1 MLRIILCVFIPLFFN
16 YNNLSSQILKL
27 SGGIN
32 RTWMNE
38 KPFDAPCLTYTG
50 SLGYDYLLDRDYY
63 DWFYLSSEIG
73 YIKRSGKNAITG
85 SKLNMDHLHLN
96 TLFKVK
102 YSFEN
107 LMMSA
112 GVGPSVDYRVIKGG
126 QSNKLV
132 FGARPEIG
140 LSYFLSNRISLY
152 FTVAYLKG
160 FSGIIRK
167 TKCFD
172 FWERNVLFPKTK
184 RSFFRTPKHPL
195 PCPFPLN
202 FSLLIITKK
211 FGNLAKN
218 RYICIV

>member
-1 MLRIILCVFIPLFFN
+1 ML
-16 YNNLSSQILKL
+16 SQQQEPVSYTHLDVYK
-27 SGGIN
+27 
-32 RTWMNE
+32 RQ
-38 KPFDAPCLTYTG
+38 TYTG

-140 LSYFLSNRISLY
+140 LSYFLSNRICLLY
-152 FTVAYLKG
+152 T
-160 FSGIIRK
+160 SQ
-167 TKCFD
+167 
-172 FWERNVLFPKTK
+172 P
-184 RSFFRTPKHPL
+184 RSYNGWHPSIL
-195 PCPFPLN
+195 
-202 FSLLIITKK
+202 
-211 FGNLAKN
+211 
-218 RYICIV
+218 

>member
-1 MLRIILCVFIPLFFN
+1 
-16 YNNLSSQILKL
+16 
-27 SGGIN
+27 
-32 RTWMNE
+32 MNE
-38 KPFDAPCLTYTG
+38 KPFDTPCLTYTG
-50 SLGYDYLLDRDYY
+50 SLGYDYLLDRDYH

-132 FGARPEIG
+132 LEPG
-140 LSYFLSNRISLY
+140 
-152 FTVAYLKG
+152 
-160 FSGIIRK
+160 RK
-167 TKCFD
+167 
-172 FWERNVLFPKTK
+172 
-184 RSFFRTPKHPL
+184 
-195 PCPFPLN
+195 
-202 FSLLIITKK
+202 
-211 FGNLAKN
+211 
-218 RYICIV
+218 

>member
-38 KPFDAPCLTYTG
+38 KPFDAPCLTYTD

-160 FSGIIRK
+160 FSGVESMMQADSSDK
-167 TKCFD
+167 TFY
-172 FWERNVLFPKTK
+172 N
-184 RSFFRTPKHPL
+184 
-195 PCPFPLN
+195 N
-202 FSLLIITKK
+202 SLLFTIGIGYRVKK
-211 FGNLAKN
+211 KKINYWHYSSL
-218 RYICIV
+218 

>member
-85 SKLNMDHLHLN
+85 SKLNMDH
-96 TLFKVK
+96 FAPK
-102 YSFEN
+102 YF
-107 LMMSA
+107 
-112 GVGPSVDYRVIKGG
+112 V
-126 QSNKLV
+126 
-132 FGARPEIG
+132 
-140 LSYFLSNRISLY
+140 
-152 FTVAYLKG
+152 
-160 FSGIIRK
+160 
-167 TKCFD
+167 
-172 FWERNVLFPKTK
+172 
-184 RSFFRTPKHPL
+184 
-195 PCPFPLN
+195 
-202 FSLLIITKK
+202 
-211 FGNLAKN
+211 
-218 RYICIV
+218 